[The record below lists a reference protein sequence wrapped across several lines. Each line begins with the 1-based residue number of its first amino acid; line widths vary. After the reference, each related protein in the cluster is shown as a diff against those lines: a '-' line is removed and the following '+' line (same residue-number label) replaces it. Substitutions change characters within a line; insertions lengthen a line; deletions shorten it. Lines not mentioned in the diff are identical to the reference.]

1 MVNGSAHHIITSS
14 LTNHITGT
22 RMTLA
27 DAGDTLEDANF
38 VYEMADAGLL
48 RLYTQIEWI
57 KVIHTSIY
65 HYMYIYLTNY
75 LSIYIFIHLTL
86 IAFPIPISIPFNN
99 YFHPH
104 PYSCAYFHSYS
115 CPYSCSY
122 FHSYSCPYSCRR

>member
-57 KVIHTSIY
+57 KVIHLSITTCTSIY
-65 HYMYIYLTNY
+65 
-75 LSIYIFIHLTL
+75 LSISLYI
-86 IAFPIPISIPFNN
+86 
-99 YFHPH
+99 
-104 PYSCAYFHSYS
+104 
-115 CPYSCSY
+115 
-122 FHSYSCPYSCRR
+122 